1 VVDKNC
7 RTNLVNRL
15 VGTWAGRIVLAAVIS
30 TAIGLVFAVQML
42 PQYGWRRSSM
52 LYLAQWWAWGILAP
66 AIIAVDRR
74 LPFSAKQLG
83 RRALAYLFASLILT
97 SIYVYIF
104 YALRAALGE
113 ISWNELRFSR
123 HFLLDASG
131 WFLWSGLIYW
141 AIVGIS
147 QAFRYYERY
156 LHSELRLERAER
168 SLSEARLNALRMQLD
183 PHFLFNALNTISS
196 HVERDPQLTRLMIEQ
211 LGDLLRMS
219 LEWKDRQEVPL
230 VEELAFLELYLH
242 IQKIRFGD
250 QLRVNLDISPAVRY
264 ALVPSLLLQ
273 PLVEN
278 AIRHGA
284 SHRGSGGTVSVS
296 AAQAGDE
303 LVLRVLDD
311 GVGLPPGW
319 TLDKSAGLG
328 LSVTRDRIAGLH
340 PDGRIAFRRREGG
353 GTAVEVFLPLRVM
366 EEGCV
371 SAAD

>member
-1 VVDKNC
+1 MVDKNC

-168 SLSEARLNALRMQLD
+168 SPECWER
-183 PHFLFNALNTISS
+183 ISFC
-196 HVERDPQLTRLMIEQ
+196 I
-211 LGDLLRMS
+211 
-219 LEWKDRQEVPL
+219 
-230 VEELAFLELYLH
+230 
-242 IQKIRFGD
+242 
-250 QLRVNLDISPAVRY
+250 
-264 ALVPSLLLQ
+264 
-273 PLVEN
+273 
-278 AIRHGA
+278 
-284 SHRGSGGTVSVS
+284 
-296 AAQAGDE
+296 
-303 LVLRVLDD
+303 
-311 GVGLPPGW
+311 PGR
-319 TLDKSAGLG
+319 A
-328 LSVTRDRIAGLH
+328 
-340 PDGRIAFRRREGG
+340 
-353 GTAVEVFLPLRVM
+353 
-366 EEGCV
+366 C
-371 SAAD
+371 